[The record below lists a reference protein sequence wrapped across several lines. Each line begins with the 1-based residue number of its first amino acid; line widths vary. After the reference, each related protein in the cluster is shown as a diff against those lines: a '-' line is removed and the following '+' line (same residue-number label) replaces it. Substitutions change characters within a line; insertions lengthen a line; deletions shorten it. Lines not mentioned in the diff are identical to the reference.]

1 VNERLRRHLRPVSAA
16 ELPGLPRAITMGTRV
31 LGIAF
36 GTLGPFVCILQAT
49 AGNWLLDRVLW
60 MQLATQPFIWGFTA
74 LTFTG
79 FGRKRPEALLFAL
92 STVVNAYMNLAGLQ
106 APGGANPYS
115 ILSLITPVTIAAFAP
130 WRPSWSVA
138 AGVGNAALYFA
149 CKLALPPDSLLP
161 LPIVLGITFACTVL
175 GGSAT
180 QIQRLIWASLQHAK
194 HEAETAR
201 REAQAAT
208 QAKSEFLATMSHEI
222 RTPMTAILGFADE
235 LLLDAESGAPTERGA
250 PALRTIKRN
259 GEHLLRLLDDVLDA
273 AKIESGKL
281 QLEVRAC
288 SPVEL
293 ADDVCELLRGRAE
306 AKGLRLLVEPQSGVP
321 ELVATDPTR
330 ARQILVNLVGNAIKF
345 TDSGTVRVRV
355 SGDEGRA
362 MFEVV
367 DTGIGISPDQQAKLF
382 EPFTQADGSLGRR
395 FGGTGLGLSI
405 SRKLARL
412 LGGNVTVESALG
424 KGSTFRAVIASSKLP
439 AGATSA
445 PLHEP
450 HKLLHGRVLLAE
462 DGTDNR
468 ALVER
473 VLRRAGLAVELAE
486 NGREAHAKAMS
497 ATLSGAPFDV
507 VLLDVE
513 MPEMSGTEAAS
524 ALRADGYDG
533 AIVALTAHG
542 RAEDRAAC
550 LAAGCDEFATKP
562 IDRAA
567 LLGALA
573 KLLEKR
579 GAKGA
584 TSA

>member
-1 VNERLRRHLRPVSAA
+1 VSDRLHRHLRAVPAA
-16 ELPGLPRAITMGTRV
+16 ELPGLPRAILVGTRV
-31 LGIAF
+31 PGIALA
-36 GTLGPFVCILQAT
+36 TLGPFVCVLHAVVGHWQ
-49 AGNWLLDRVLW
+49 LDRVLW
-60 MQLATQPFIWGFTA
+60 MQLVVQPLLWACIGATWLP
-74 LTFTG
+74 LL
-79 FGRKRPEALLFAL
+79 KRFPEAGLFAVA
-92 STVVNAYMNLAGLQ
+92 SVVNVYIDLAGLQ
-106 APGGANPYS
+106 SLAGDNPYS
-115 ILSLITPVTIAAFAP
+115 VLALISPVTIAAFAP
-130 WRPSWSVA
+130 WRPTWSLA
-138 AGVGNAALYFA
+138 MGASNIAMYSA
-149 CKLALPPDSLLP
+149 CKWFVPPDTLLP
-161 LPIVLGITFACTVL
+161 TPVVLGVSGACTLL
-175 GGSAT
+175 GASAG
-180 QIQRLIWASLQHAK
+180 QIQRLLWASLHHAK
-194 HEAETAR
+194 QAAEASR

-235 LLLDAESGAPTERGA
+235 LLIDAESGAPSERAA

-281 QLEVRAC
+281 QLDPRPC

-293 ADDVCELLRGRAE
+293 ADDVAELLRGRAE
-306 AKGLRLLVEPQSGVP
+306 AKGLRLIVEPQPGAP
-321 ELVATDPTR
+321 ESIATDPTR

-345 TDSGTVRVRV
+345 TDSGEVRVRV
-355 SGDEGRA
+355 GGEEGRA
-362 MFEVV
+362 LFEVV
-367 DTGIGISPDQQAKLF
+367 DSGIGISPEQQAKLF

-424 KGSTFRAVIASSKLP
+424 RGSTFRATIASQKH
-439 AGATSA
+439 GERATSPVAREAVA
-445 PLHEP
+445 P
-450 HKLLHGRVLLAE
+450 LLHGRVLLAE
-462 DGTDNR
+462 DGRDNR
-468 ALVER
+468 ALLER

-497 ATLSGAPFDV
+497 ATLSGTPFDV

-542 RAEDRAAC
+542 RAEDREAC
-550 LAAGCDEFATKP
+550 LSAGCDEFATKP
-562 IDRAA
+562 VDRAA
-567 LLGALA
+567 LLAILA
-573 KLLEKR
+573 RLLEKR
-579 GAKGA
+579 PKDAPRR
-584 TSA
+584 